1 MKKFILLLIIY
12 CIFVIIFIFVSS
24 LVSSY
29 FVQQRDFNNH
39 STESNLLIIK
49 ENLKYNFL
57 MMGISH
63 AREFSRHSNHLRVDS
78 ILNKKFINIGIGA
91 GICSVNEQYFYAK
104 YFFKRQN
111 MAEKVIYILSPPM
124 LFNYGLNNNYKTF
137 ENEPFVFDFFA
148 DYLLFETEKKAKR
161 LVEYVMSKQR
171 LNWLLCEPFSYNKKR
186 NFLAK
191 IDSNIVKKG
200 FNVAYTQDGYS
211 EGRLKKSCL
220 MIEKT
225 IQLALANDS
234 EFIFIIPPALFGKWI
249 GHHHALN
256 FAKQMEL
263 KYGVKTYDC
272 SESVLKPEYYYDH
285 HHLNSDGVSFFTEN
299 YLKKILHEK

>member
-1 MKKFILLLIIY
+1 
-12 CIFVIIFIFVSS
+12 
-24 LVSSY
+24 
-29 FVQQRDFNNH
+29 
-39 STESNLLIIK
+39 
-49 ENLKYNFL
+49 

-104 YFFKRQN
+104 YFFERQN

-137 ENEPFVFDFFA
+137 ENEPFVFDFFT
-148 DYLLFETEKKAKR
+148 DYLFFKTEKKAKR

-186 NFLAK
+186 NFLTK

-211 EGRLKKSCL
+211 KERLKKSCL

-225 IQLALANDS
+225 IQLALDNDS

-263 KYGVKTYDC
+263 KYGVRSYDC

-285 HHLNSDGVSFFTEN
+285 HHLNSEGVSFFTEN
-299 YLKKILHEK
+299 YLKKILHEE